1 MNPEDIKPNIVKIA
15 IIISL
20 LLILTSCSN
29 KEMGDFNWGTGPGD
43 RHKKTIINEV
53 FEDCH
58 YFHDL

>member
-1 MNPEDIKPNIVKIA
+1 MIKTNTNGVGDI

-43 RHKKTIINEV
+43 RHKKALIDEV
-53 FEDCH
+53 FED
-58 YFHDL
+58 